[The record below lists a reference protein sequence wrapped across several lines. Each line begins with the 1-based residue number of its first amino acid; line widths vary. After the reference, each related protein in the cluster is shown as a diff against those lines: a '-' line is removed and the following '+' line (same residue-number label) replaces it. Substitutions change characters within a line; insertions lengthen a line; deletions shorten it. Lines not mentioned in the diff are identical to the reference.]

1 MGVEKVEVMAA
12 VELPVVGPPVVLLV
26 HVVVGRLVLV
36 LLHVVLGHEKAH
48 GPPGLCRVRMPL
60 TETFAVI
67 VERNPK
73 VSAQSY
79 DQDTERHG
87 DESEAL
93 LYPIAFLALLL
104 DL

>member
-1 MGVEKVEVMAA
+1 MCVAKVDVTVAA
-12 VELPVVGPPVVLLV
+12 VEVPVAAVVLV
-26 HVVVGRLVLV
+26 HIVGGGVVLM
-36 LLHVVLGHEKAH
+36 LLHVVLWHEKAH
-48 GPPGLCRVRMPL
+48 SPPDYCRVRMPL
-60 TETFAVI
+60 SETFAVI
-67 VERNPK
+67 VEWNPK